1 MNPWWIYLVTFSAA
15 LVVVLWARRPR
26 RPARPADRP
35 ADRPPADPSTYPQ
48 AALPIMHLLDKLT
61 ERPVCGASIRE
72 RWTVVLE
79 TATCPECRK
88 QADMA
93 MLQWE
98 VNNR

>member
-1 MNPWWIYLVTFSAA
+1 MIPWWVYLVTFSAA
-15 LVVVLWARRPR
+15 LAVVLWVRRPR
-26 RPARPADRP
+26 RPTRPA
-35 ADRPPADPSTYPQ
+35 ASQPADPSTYPQ

-61 ERPVCGASIRE
+61 ERPVCGASIRA
-72 RWTVVLE
+72 RWTVVIE
-79 TATCPECRK
+79 SATCPECRK

>member
-1 MNPWWIYLVTFSAA
+1 MIPWWAYLVTFSAVLA
-15 LVVVLWARRPR
+15 VVLWTRRPR
-26 RPARPADRP
+26 RPARPA
-35 ADRPPADPSTYPQ
+35 AARPPADPSAYPQ

-79 TATCPECRK
+79 TTTCPECRK
-88 QADMA
+88 HGDLA